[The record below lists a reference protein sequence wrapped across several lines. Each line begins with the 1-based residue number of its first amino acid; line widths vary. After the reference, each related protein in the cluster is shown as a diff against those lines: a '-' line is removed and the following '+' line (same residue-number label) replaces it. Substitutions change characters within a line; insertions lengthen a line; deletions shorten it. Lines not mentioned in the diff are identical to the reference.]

1 MQQND
6 GQKDIWTGEQDAD
19 AEVKSETE
27 YEDEDE
33 DVPRVDAMLSQAL
46 GN

>member
-27 YEDEDE
+27 YEDED
-33 DVPRVDAMLSQAL
+33 VPRVDAMLSQAL